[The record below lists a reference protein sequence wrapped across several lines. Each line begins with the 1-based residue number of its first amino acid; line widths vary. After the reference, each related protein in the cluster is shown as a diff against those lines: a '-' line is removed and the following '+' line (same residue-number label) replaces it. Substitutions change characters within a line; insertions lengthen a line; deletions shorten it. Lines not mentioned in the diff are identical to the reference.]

1 MNKWRKP
8 FGDVK
13 IKRAREYELDNAIA
27 DLENRGYELVRR
39 GEEHKE
45 VKRYNHEGNSIDRLS
60 RFRYSDHQ
68 PISNYYAVMRKKE
81 AVQT

>member
-1 MNKWRKP
+1 MDRWRKP

-27 DLENRGYELVRR
+27 DLEKRGFELVKR

-45 VKRYNHEGNSIDRLS
+45 VKRYNYEGNSIDRLS

-68 PISNYYAVMRKKE
+68 AISNYFAVMRKKE
-81 AVQT
+81 VAKI